1 MPHYH
6 RGVSEPTTVCV
17 VGGANVDIEGR
28 SEAVLRLRDS
38 NVGSVRRTLGGVG
51 RNIAENLA
59 RLDIDTSLITALGR
73 DDAGRW
79 IDQATSAT
87 GVDLT
92 GALWVDDLPT
102 ATYLSVLQSTG
113 ELHVAINDMSV
124 LDCLDEEA
132 IDARHRALSAA
143 SAVVLDANLTPAALA
158 RVFECTQ
165 GAAVFADSVSV
176 AKADRLAP
184 HLQRL
189 HLIKPNA
196 AEATLLTGI
205 EVDSLDTARR
215 AAEALVRAGA
225 ANAIISLGPH
235 GLIHMDESG
244 ADRVVAPLDTD
255 VVSVTGAG
263 DALMAGLV
271 HAHLA
276 GASLDRALRFASA
289 AASIAARSS
298 TTVSPEMSVAAVTD
312 LLHTTE

>member
-1 MPHYH
+1 MP
-6 RGVSEPTTVCV
+6 EPTTVCV

-28 SEAVLRLRDS
+28 PSLVLRPRDS

-59 RLDIDTSLITALGR
+59 RLDISTTLITALGR

-79 IDQATSAT
+79 IHQATSAA

-92 GALWVDDLPT
+92 DALWVEDLPT
-102 ATYLSVLQSTG
+102 ATYLSVLETAG
-113 ELHVAINDMSV
+113 ELHVAINDMAV
-124 LDCLDEEA
+124 LDRLDDAA
-132 IDARHRALSAA
+132 IAARRGALSAA
-143 SAVVLDANLTPAALA
+143 SAVVVDANLTPAALA
-158 RVFECTQ
+158 RLFECVEGT
-165 GAAVFADSVSV
+165 AVFADSVSV
-176 AKADRLAP
+176 AKARRLAP
-184 HLQRL
+184 HLHQL
-189 HLIKPNA
+189 NLIKPNA
-196 AEATLLTGI
+196 AEATLLTGV

-215 AAEALVRAGA
+215 AAERLVTAGV
-225 ANAIISLGPH
+225 ANAIISLGRH
-235 GLIHMDESG
+235 GLIHMGADG

-289 AASIAARSS
+289 AASIAARSP
-298 TTVSPEMSVAAVTD
+298 TTVSPEMSVASVTS
-312 LLHTTE
+312 LLDRITE